1 MKTIGDFYKKNNID
15 CLCLKNQ
22 IVNLGGN
29 NIYGDLEVELET
41 IIQNPKMVLV
51 VIEHMC
57 LGILLSHYH
66 ACQLPYLET
75 HLNLNTDLQTSLE
88 VYSVLT
94 RKFIPNKDIN
104 DFNRILVKDENRGC
118 QKIIINSN
126 WDTNSWEYTKLC
138 KLPNWIDHI
147 SCQKLAID
155 NEYNSYSSD
164 HIENKI
170 DKNFLEAMGVE
181 ITQSNET
188 SENTDNTDN

>member
-22 IVNLGGN
+22 IVSLAGN

-51 VIEHMC
+51 VIEDMC

-104 DFNRILVKDENRGC
+104 D
-118 QKIIINSN
+118 
-126 WDTNSWEYTKLC
+126 
-138 KLPNWIDHI
+138 
-147 SCQKLAID
+147 
-155 NEYNSYSSD
+155 
-164 HIENKI
+164 
-170 DKNFLEAMGVE
+170 
-181 ITQSNET
+181 
-188 SENTDNTDN
+188 